1 MPLTQSRASR
11 IFNLDDEYRKSMYA
25 SAQVLSEVAAGLSIP
40 TYLRNCAFNPFDWQ
54 CAVLSDAS
62 TRICIDGARQGGKST
77 IISAAAC
84 HMAKY
89 KPKSLTLVIA
99 PTKAQA
105 SEDILKI
112 RHFIASD
119 RSYPEFVKCNT
130 EEIETVTGSRILVIV
145 ASDYGARGYSN
156 PDLIIFDEASR
167 IPDEVFEAVR
177 PMITNNLKARIF
189 EISTPNGKQGFFYRH
204 FSDSH
209 WSRYLVRAPFEPY
222 ETGNGTALQ
231 ILDRESCI
239 EQLRKNLPPSADYG
253 RIKFFFSPRHYN
265 EQEQQEALRGMHLRK
280 YKQEYGCEFV
290 DADDAVFS
298 QDLIEQMFANPLDL
312 IFDEPET
319 IGNEERWARPDPAF
333 AGEYM
338 EGDR

>member
-1 MPLTQSRASR
+1 MPLFQPCTS
-11 IFNLDDEYRKSMYA
+11 LDEEYQHSMTA
-25 SAQVLSEVAAGLSIP
+25 SAHVLKEMASGLSIP
-40 TYLRNCAFNPFDWQ
+40 TYLRSCGFDPFDWQ
-54 CAVLSDAS
+54 CAVLSDPS

-77 IISAAAC
+77 IISAGAC

-105 SEDILKI
+105 SEDIIKI

-119 RSYPEFVKCNT
+119 KNYPALVKNNT
-130 EEIETVTGSRILVIV
+130 EVIETVTGSRILVIV
-145 ASDYGARGYSN
+145 ASDDGARGYSN

-177 PMITNNLKARIF
+177 PMITNNLKARIY
-189 EISTPNGKQGFFYRH
+189 EISTPNGKQGFFYNH
-204 FSDSH
+204 FCDPH
-209 WSRYLVRAPFEPY
+209 WSRYFVRTPFEPY
-222 ETGNGTALQ
+222 ETGNGTELEM
-231 ILDRESCI
+231 IDRESCI
-239 EQLRKNLPPSADYG
+239 KQLKSNLPPNAGYD

-265 EQEQQEALRGMHLRK
+265 EEEQKEALRGLHLRK
-280 YKQEYGCEFV
+280 FKQEYGCEFV

-298 QDLIEQMFANPLDL
+298 QSLIELMFSDPILTP
-312 IFDEPET
+312 FEEPET

-333 AGEYM
+333 AGEYVG
-338 EGDR
+338 EEYR